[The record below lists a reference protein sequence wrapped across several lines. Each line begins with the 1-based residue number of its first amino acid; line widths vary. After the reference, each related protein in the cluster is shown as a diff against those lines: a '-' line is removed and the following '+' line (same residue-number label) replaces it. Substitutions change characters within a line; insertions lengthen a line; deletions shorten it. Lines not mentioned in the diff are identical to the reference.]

1 MSIIYA
7 DEIGVKMVE
16 VDEEY
21 GVSFCD
27 GKAYFTD
34 VEDVDYTIPV
44 ESIREF
50 IMEKTENYNPFE
62 RM

>member
-27 GKAYFTD
+27 GNAYFTD
-34 VEDVDYTIPV
+34 IEDVDYTIPV
-44 ESIREF
+44 ESVRQI
-50 IMEKTENYNPFE
+50 ITE
-62 RM
+62 RTGIIA